1 MEFLKKFSKKQIII
15 TTVAAVVVVLAAIIA
30 VVAFNGGEKKK
41 SIESIKNDEITI
53 SGELGDAYKL
63 TNEELSESLDEYK
76 NVAEKIKDDSL
87 IAFSCTDITI
97 YDKDNK
103 KVQPAGKVKITM
115 AIPDSIKSGSDYEYD
130 IADDVYKVFRSE
142 SDNSVTELQGELS
155 ADKKTITFET
165 AHFSVYT
172 IAKYNKGKCEIKT
185 ENIDDFITTMDKTMY
200 VVNDTTAYD
209 GPNSTWNSIGTLTKG
224 QEVKVVGQYQEN
236 NWYKIQYSENV
247 VGYVSELDLSEQPVV
262 EETQATAEEPANTDT
277 NNESE
282 NTDKNNSSSKN
293 NGGSSTKKNTGS
305 SNSGNSG
312 NESSTTQQQTP
323 PAQPEQQPQQ
333 PQEQKPAEQ
342 GKEPQN
348 CPFPL
353 LTWTTHNGHYG
364 FFATGAQSS
373 QGGKA
378 MDMAVELSL
387 KGEVHTEYYYFDDT
401 GEVIFLY
408 N

>member
-1 MEFLKKFSKKQIII
+1 MEFLNKFSKKQIII
-15 TTVAAVVVVLAAIIA
+15 TVSAVVVVLAAIIA
-30 VVAFNGGEKKK
+30 VVAFGGEKKK

-63 TNEELSESLDEYK
+63 TNEELSESSDEYK

-293 NGGSSTKKNTGS
+293 NSGSSTKKNTGS

-333 PQEQKPAEQ
+333 PQQTPPAQPEKPSN
-342 GKEPQN
+342 N

-364 FFATGAQSS
+364 FFATGTQRS

-378 MDMAVELSL
+378 LDMEIELSF
-387 KGEVHTEYYYFDDT
+387 KGQVNAEYYYFDDT
-401 GEVIFLY
+401 GDVVFLY